1 MLKEKHKLKILNK
14 FKKENIAY
22 FEEKKRFI
30 IVILV
35 MFLIIFIAIKLF
47 QIAYASYESEAKLN
61 ANIEKALY
69 ILKEGG
75 MEFNIDLDKIEPSPN
90 PYIYK
95 FSVSNFNGNKHS
107 DVDIEYTITLT
118 TTTNLPLTYELYR
131 NENYDDEN
139 ATNLFKDM
147 IVKQDIDGAWYNY
160 LEGKEEY
167 LFPYQE
173 NKTDIYT
180 LVVYFKEENKT
191 TIDYADS
198 IDNIEVKLDSH
209 QVTE

>member
-1 MLKEKHKLKILNK
+1 MLKKNILKK

-22 FEEKKRFI
+22 FEEKKRFL
-30 IVILV
+30 IVIII
-35 MFLIIFIAIKLF
+35 MFLIIFLAIKLF

-61 ANIEKALY
+61 ANIEKAIY

-75 MEFNIDLDKIEPSPN
+75 MEFNIDLDKIEPSPD

-131 NENYDDEN
+131 NENYDDVK

-147 IVKQDIDGAWYNY
+147 TIIQDIDGAWYNY
-160 LEGKEEY
+160 LEGKEKY

-173 NKTDIYT
+173 DKTDIYT

-191 TIDYADS
+191 TTDYADS
-198 IDNIEVKLDSH
+198 IENIEVKLDSH

>member
-1 MLKEKHKLKILNK
+1 MLKKNILKK

-22 FEEKKRFI
+22 FEEKKRFL
-30 IVILV
+30 IVIFV

-47 QIAYASYESEAKLN
+47 QIAYASYESEAKLKN
-61 ANIEKALY
+61 KIKKALY

-173 NKTDIYT
+173 DKTDIYT

>member
-1 MLKEKHKLKILNK
+1 MLKKNILKK

-22 FEEKKRFI
+22 FEEKKRFL
-30 IVILV
+30 IVIFV

-173 NKTDIYT
+173 DKTDIYT

-198 IDNIEVKLDSH
+198 IENIEVKLDSH

>member
-35 MFLIIFIAIKLF
+35 MFLIIFIAVKLF
-47 QIAYASYESEAKLN
+47 QIAYASYESTAKLN
-61 ANIEKALY
+61 ANIEKAIY

-75 MEFNIDLDKIEPSPN
+75 MEFNIDLDKIEPSPD

-95 FSVSNFNGNKHS
+95 FSISNFNGNKHS
-107 DVDIEYTITLT
+107 DVDIEYNISIT

-147 IVKQDIDGAWYNY
+147 TVKQDADGAWYNY
-160 LEGKEEY
+160 FEGKELY
-167 LFPYQE
+167 YFPYE
-173 NKTDIYT
+173 EDLTDIYT
-180 LVVYFKEENKT
+180 LVIYFKEENKT
-191 TIDYADS
+191 TTDYADS
-198 IDNIEVKLDSH
+198 IENIEVKLQSH

>member
-1 MLKEKHKLKILNK
+1 MLKKNILKK

-22 FEEKKRFI
+22 FEEKKRFL

-35 MFLIIFIAIKLF
+35 MFLIIFLAIKLF

-75 MEFNIDLDKIEPSPN
+75 REFNIDLDKIEPSPD

-95 FSVSNFNGNKHS
+95 FSISNFNGNKHS
-107 DVDIEYTITLT
+107 DVDIEYSITLT

-147 IVKQDIDGAWYNY
+147 TVKQDIDGAWYNY
-160 LEGKEEY
+160 LEGKELY
-167 LFPYQE
+167 YFPYE
-173 NKTDIYT
+173 EDKTDIYT
-180 LVVYFKEENKT
+180 LVIYFKEENKT
-191 TIDYADS
+191 TTDYADS
-198 IDNIEVKLDSH
+198 IENIEVKLQSH

>member
-1 MLKEKHKLKILNK
+1 MLKKNILKK

-22 FEEKKRFI
+22 FEEKKRFL
-30 IVILV
+30 IVIFV
-35 MFLIIFIAIKLF
+35 MFLIIFLAIKLF

-147 IVKQDIDGAWYNY
+147 TVKQDIDGAWYNY

-173 NKTDIYT
+173 DKTDIYT

-198 IDNIEVKLDSH
+198 IENIEVKLDSH

>member
-1 MLKEKHKLKILNK
+1 MLKEKHKLKILNI

-35 MFLIIFIAIKLF
+35 MFLIIFIAVKLF
-47 QIAYASYESEAKLN
+47 QIAYASYESPAKLN
-61 ANIEKALY
+61 ANIEKAVY

-75 MEFNIDLDKIEPSPN
+75 MDFNIDLDKIEPSPD

-95 FSVSNFNGNKHS
+95 FSISNFNGNKHS
-107 DVDIEYTITLT
+107 DVDIEYSISIT

-147 IVKQDIDGAWYNY
+147 TVKQDADGAWYNY
-160 LEGKEEY
+160 FEGKELY
-167 LFPYQE
+167 YFPYE
-173 NKTDIYT
+173 EDLTDIYT
-180 LVVYFKEENKT
+180 LVIYFKEENKMT
-191 TIDYADS
+191 TDYADS
-198 IDNIEVKLDSH
+198 LENIEVKLQSH

>member
-1 MLKEKHKLKILNK
+1 MLKKNILKK

-22 FEEKKRFI
+22 FEEKKRFL
-30 IVILV
+30 IVIFV

-147 IVKQDIDGAWYNY
+147 TVKQDIDGAWYNY

-173 NKTDIYT
+173 DKTDIYT

-198 IDNIEVKLDSH
+198 IENIEVKLDSH